1 MPDEN
6 KKQLFIAKAAI
17 MNIQG
22 NVTVANPWSADDV
35 DKLEAVGLDEYKEV
49 IKACRFFY
57 KRDPIGSSVINKMVD
72 IGITS
77 LDFTKAGLTNNEEK
91 LVKALLKPLQ
101 EFAEAMTLEYLLTG
115 LIVPEIKYTAITTD
129 NLKKLGIKKFSTL
142 VLPTTMSL
150 RDPATIKIN
159 SVIPDMPSYYVTIPD
174 KLIFFIM
181 NNGTYPDNNKDPNL
195 WHYLEVNYP
204 EFIIQV
210 KEGKKEF
217 LLENKNIMRRRPLS
231 DSPYPIPYLYSAI
244 ESMKHK
250 RNIRRMDYSIAS
262 RVISAIQLIK
272 MGSDEFPL
280 TEDDESQLD
289 DLRDQMYWRNTAGRD
304 VEKVFQLFTNHTVN
318 IEWVYPN
325 IETLLNDAKYK
336 DVNRDIFFA
345 LGFPAI
351 LITGETERSSS
362 SDAEYAM
369 LSPIRTMENIR
380 ERILKILNIVLLET
394 FEYNHFK
401 GETELRFLPINLN
414 SFKYFVEALV
424 KLYETANISRTSFAQ
439 AFGYNL
445 DDEFEL
451 KKEEQEMIDSMGLEE
466 FSPAPYSPQPDK
478 NNGKKEEKIT
488 EE

>member
-142 VLPTTMSL
+142 VRPTTMSL

-181 NNGTYPDNNKDPNL
+181 NN
-195 WHYLEVNYP
+195 
-204 EFIIQV
+204 
-210 KEGKKEF
+210 
-217 LLENKNIMRRRPLS
+217 
-231 DSPYPIPYLYSAI
+231 
-244 ESMKHK
+244 
-250 RNIRRMDYSIAS
+250 
-262 RVISAIQLIK
+262 
-272 MGSDEFPL
+272 
-280 TEDDESQLD
+280 
-289 DLRDQMYWRNTAGRD
+289 
-304 VEKVFQLFTNHTVN
+304 
-318 IEWVYPN
+318 
-325 IETLLNDAKYK
+325 
-336 DVNRDIFFA
+336 
-345 LGFPAI
+345 
-351 LITGETERSSS
+351 
-362 SDAEYAM
+362 
-369 LSPIRTMENIR
+369 
-380 ERILKILNIVLLET
+380 
-394 FEYNHFK
+394 
-401 GETELRFLPINLN
+401 
-414 SFKYFVEALV
+414 
-424 KLYETANISRTSFAQ
+424 
-439 AFGYNL
+439 
-445 DDEFEL
+445 
-451 KKEEQEMIDSMGLEE
+451 
-466 FSPAPYSPQPDK
+466 
-478 NNGKKEEKIT
+478 
-488 EE
+488 